1 MADGSISSLP
11 GNLEQKAAPTW
22 IRWILP
28 SAADLIFLGILCAL
42 VFTPLATKLLGDAGI
57 GWHIRTGEQ
66 IVSTHSIPRT
76 DPFSSTMTG
85 RPWFAWE
92 WLYDVAVGELNHLAG
107 LNGIA
112 WFTATVIA
120 AVFGWMFRLLVRRE
134 MNFFFA
140 LLLVLLA
147 MSASTIHF
155 LARPHVVSWLFT
167 LAFFWLLD
175 STERNYFKGVGRHRK
190 LWALPLLMLIWVN
203 IHGGFVL
210 GFVLI
215 AVFWFG
221 SIWTWF
227 RTKGTGIEEVLH
239 KIAAGRR
246 VRDLTRVGLAS
257 VAASLVNPYG
267 WKLHAHI
274 YSYLTD
280 RFLMDHIEE
289 FQSPNFHGVAEKSF
303 LLLLVI
309 SLAVLVTSGRK
320 LRTSEGLLVLFVT
333 YAGLYASRN
342 IPVSAILLAMIVGPW
357 LPDPKSL
364 RNFSLRM
371 SATELSLTRH
381 LWPVVLVIAMLAIA
395 LNGGWLGSHSLMDAH
410 FDSRRMPVQAVN
422 YLDSRDLQ
430 GPILSPDY
438 WGGYVIYRLYPKAR
452 VVLDDRHDLYG
463 AEFLKSYLKMMHVE
477 RGWDD
482 FLRDHP
488 ARCVL
493 LPRNAPLATIL
504 GNNPE
509 WRSVYADDVAIVFMK
524 SSEKMSNLHAA
535 NIGMS
540 IAQKGITT
548 GN

>member
-11 GNLEQKAAPTW
+11 DPQRKATPSW
-22 IRWILP
+22 ILWILP
-28 SAADLIFLGILCAL
+28 SASDLIFVGVLCAL

-57 GWHIRTGEQ
+57 GWHIRTGQQ
-66 IVSTHSIPRT
+66 ILATHSIPRT
-76 DPFSSTMTG
+76 DPFSSTMSG

-92 WLYDVAVGELNHLAG
+92 WLYDIVVSVLNHVAG
-107 LNGIA
+107 LNGVV

-120 AVFGWMFRLLVRRE
+120 FLFAWMFRLLVRRE
-134 MNFFFA
+134 MNFIFA
-140 LLLVLLA
+140 LGLVLLSL
-147 MSASTIHF
+147 SASTIHF
-155 LARPHVVSWLFT
+155 LTRPHVVSWVFT
-167 LAFFWLLD
+167 LAYFWLLD

-203 IHGGFVL
+203 VHGGFVL

-257 VAASLVNPYG
+257 VAASFVNPYG

-274 YSYLTD
+274 YSYLTN

-303 LLLLVI
+303 LILLVL

-342 IPVSAILLAMIVGPW
+342 IPIASILLAMIVGPW
-357 LPDPKSL
+357 LPDPRIIKG
-364 RNFSLRM
+364 FSLRM
-371 SATELSLTRH
+371 SAVELHLKPH
-381 LWPVVLVIAMLAIA
+381 LWAIVAGAVTFAIA
-395 LNGGWLGSHSLMDAH
+395 LNGGWLGSSSLMDAH
-410 FDSRRMPVQAVN
+410 FDAKRMPVQAVN
-422 YLDSRDLQ
+422 YLEAHDIH
-430 GPILSPDY
+430 GPILAPDS
-438 WGGYVIYRLYPKAR
+438 WGGYFIYRLYPRAR
-452 VVLDDRHDLYG
+452 VVVDDRHDLYG
-463 AEFLKSYLKMMHVE
+463 AEFLKLYLRMMHVE
-477 RGWDD
+477 RGWDE
-482 FLRDHP
+482 FLREHP
-488 ARCVL
+488 AKCVV
-493 LPRNAPLATIL
+493 LPRNAPLTTIL
-504 GNNPE
+504 AQNSE
-509 WRSVYADDVAIVFMK
+509 WRSIYADDVAIVFVK
-524 SSEKMSNLHAA
+524 SSETFPNLHAERTPSPGPA
-535 NIGMS
+535 E
-540 IAQKGITT
+540 
-548 GN
+548 

>member
-1 MADGSISSLP
+1 MADGSISSSPRDLQ
-11 GNLEQKAAPTW
+11 QKSASSW

-28 SAADLIFLGILCAL
+28 SATDLIFVGILAAL

-66 IVSTHSIPRT
+66 ILATHSIPRT
-76 DPFSSTMTG
+76 DYFSSTMVG

-92 WLYDVAVGELNHLAG
+92 WLYDVGVGVLNRIAG

-112 WFTATVIA
+112 WFTAVVIA
-120 AVFGWMFRLLVRRE
+120 GVFSWMFRLLVRRE
-134 MNFFFA
+134 MNFIFA
-140 LLLVLLA
+140 LLLVLLS

-155 LARPHVVSWLFT
+155 LARPHVLSWLFT

-190 LWALPLLMLIWVN
+190 LWALPMLMLIWVN
-203 IHGGFVL
+203 VHGGFVL

-215 AVFWFG
+215 VVFWFG
-221 SIWTWF
+221 SVWTWF
-227 RTKGTGIEEVLH
+227 RTKGTGIEDLLH

-257 VAASLVNPYG
+257 LVVSLANPYG

-289 FQSPNFHGVAEKSF
+289 FQSPNFHGLAEKSF
-303 LLLLVI
+303 LILLVV

-320 LRTSEGLLVLFVT
+320 LRTSEGLLVLFIT

-342 IPVSAILLAMIVGPW
+342 IPVSSILLAMIVGPW
-357 LPDPKSL
+357 LPDPKPL

-371 SATELSLTRH
+371 SATELALKAH
-381 LWPVVLVIAMLAIA
+381 LWPIVAVIATFLIA
-395 LNGGWLGSHSLMDAH
+395 ANRGWVGSHSLMDAH
-410 FDSRRMPVQAVN
+410 FDAHRMPVQAVN
-422 YLDSRDLQ
+422 YLDARDLQ
-430 GPILSPDY
+430 GSILTPDY
-438 WGGYVIYRLYPKAR
+438 WGGYIIYRLYPKVH
-452 VVLDDRHDLYG
+452 VVVDDRHDLYG
-463 AEFLKSYLKMMHVE
+463 AEFLKSYLRMMHVE
-477 RGWDD
+477 RGWDE
-482 FLRDHP
+482 FLRDHT
-488 ARCVL
+488 ARSLL
-493 LPRNAPLATIL
+493 LPRNSPLATIL
-504 GNNPE
+504 ANNPE
-509 WRSVYADDVAIVFMK
+509 WRSVYADDMAIVFMN
-524 SSEKMSNLHAA
+524 SSEKFSSTRAGNVETPASA
-535 NIGMS
+535 
-540 IAQKGITT
+540 KGITK